1 MDSPIAPRYYLD
13 NFRTALNWVEAR
25 SNDLLRSNER
35 DFLMVFAQL
44 PDASQALLVRLVMR
58 SKVHFRQHKL
68 GYAEVGDIS
77 SAADPLLA
85 ASLLADDWPITSVEL
100 ADLLLK
106 DELGQVLSSLGLQ
119 KISRKSDMLLL
130 LEQANLT
137 PRPFTEWCGFSMDND
152 QHDRLLTVT
161 ISETVERLRLLFFG
175 NHHQA
180 WKAFVLADLGV
191 QRFEAVAL
199 SPSARGFQSLAEVN
213 AVELIAGCRQ
223 ALYLGEV
230 TNKIW
235 QSLQLITPLDGYV
248 HSRWH
253 KCALAIGRQAEKEHN
268 WELARAIY
276 AQCEYSGARLRLIR
290 IYEKTQ
296 QHQAAHDLAQIAWQ
310 SPESASE
317 TQALLR
323 CLPRIAKC
331 VGSVFVKPEPSSNS
345 LNEWALTVPSGDRVE
360 YAVKAALNTDERSV
374 WYVENTLFTSVFGLL
389 FWPVIFAPISGAF
402 FHPFQRG
409 PADLFRPG
417 FVSSRATL
425 IDSALSSLK
434 SNEYRERI
442 WATWRNKQG
451 IQSPFVVW
459 EILTEQLLTL
469 ALDCIPAHHW
479 HVIFERMLMDLS
491 THSSGLPD
499 LIAFYP
505 KTKTY
510 ELIEVKGPG
519 DSLQDNQRQ
528 WLQFFGQHEI
538 YASLCWVSW
547 KTA

>member
-1 MDSPIAPRYYLD
+1 MDSPVAPRYYLD
-13 NFRTALNWVEAR
+13 NFRTALNWIEAR
-25 SNDLLRSNER
+25 SKDLLRSSER
-35 DFLMVFAQL
+35 DFLTIFAQL

-68 GYAEVGDIS
+68 SYTEVGDIS
-77 SAADPLLA
+77 SAADPLLTA
-85 ASLLADDWPITSVEL
+85 GFLADDWPITSVEL

-106 DELGQVLSSLGLQ
+106 DELAQVLSSLELQ
-119 KISRKSDMLLL
+119 KVNRKSDMLLL
-130 LEQANLT
+130 LEQANLA
-137 PRPFTEWCGFSMDND
+137 PRPFTEWCGFLTDND

-161 ISETVERLRLLFFG
+161 VSETVERLRLLFFG

-180 WKAFVLADLGV
+180 WEAFVLANLGV

-213 AVELIAGCRQ
+213 AVESVARCRQ
-223 ALYLGEV
+223 ALYVGEV
-230 TNKIW
+230 TSKIW

-253 KCALAIGRQAEKEHN
+253 KCALAIGRQAEKEHD

-276 AQCEYSGARLRLIR
+276 AQCEYSGTRLRLIR
-290 IYEKTQ
+290 VCEKTQ
-296 QHQAAHDLAQIAWQ
+296 RHQAAHDLAQIAWQ

-323 CLPRIAKC
+323 CLPRIAKR
-331 VGSVFVKPEPSSNS
+331 VGTAFVKPELSSNK

-360 YAVKAALNTDERSV
+360 YAVKAALTTNERSV
-374 WYVENTLFTSVFGLL
+374 WYVENALFTSVFGLL
-389 FWPVIFAPISGAF
+389 FWPVIFAPINGAF

-417 FVSSRATL
+417 FVSSRAML

-434 SNEYRERI
+434 NNEYRERI
-442 WATWRNKQG
+442 WTVWRDKQG
-451 IQSPFVVW
+451 IQSPLVVW
-459 EILTEQLLTL
+459 KLLTEPLLTL
-469 ALDCIPAHHW
+469 ALNCIPAHHW
-479 HVIFERMLMDLS
+479 HVIFERILMDLS
-491 THSSGLPD
+491 THTSGLPD

-528 WLQFFGQHEI
+528 WLQFFSQHKI
-538 YASLCWVSW
+538 PASVSWVSW
-547 KTA
+547 ETV